1 MNLLKQNDI
10 LGVHSSLNETLE
22 EKRAAVE
29 ARFQKEMKLLK
40 IRRDSEIERLE
51 SQALDC
57 SVKLF
62 GPSSYLKEIKD
73 LSDKNES
80 DRW

>member
-1 MNLLKQNDI
+1 M
-10 LGVHSSLNETLE
+10 NETLE

-29 ARFQKEMKLLK
+29 AKFEQEKKLLK